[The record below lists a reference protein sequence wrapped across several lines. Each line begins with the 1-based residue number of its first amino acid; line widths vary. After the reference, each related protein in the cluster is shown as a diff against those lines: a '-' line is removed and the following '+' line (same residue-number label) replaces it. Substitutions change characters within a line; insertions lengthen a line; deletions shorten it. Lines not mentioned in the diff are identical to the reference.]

1 MINTDATTI
10 HEMFNCSSIE
20 DLRELGL
27 KDERT
32 AILASVMLMLE
43 GFGIKTTL
51 ILIEFI
57 SIMLGRD
64 IRSGGELLDYIDKSM
79 NLDDLKKLV
88 YMLDKIGD
96 L

>member
-1 MINTDATTI
+1 MINTDGTTI
-10 HEMFNCSSIE
+10 HEMFNCGSLE

-32 AILASVMLMLE
+32 AMLASVMIILE
-43 GFGIKTTL
+43 RFDVKTSL
-51 ILIEFI
+51 VVIEFI
-57 SIMLGRD
+57 SIMIGRD
-64 IRSGGELLDYIDKSM
+64 IVSGGELLDYIDKSM